1 MASRKTPS
9 SPRAP
14 PPAVAR
20 GAFSAALIA
29 TFSVALPLAVLDA
42 APRGAAGSGGAG
54 GEALAAGA
62 RVDVR
67 RFDALLGCARLGLAE
82 AGDFGSLPALS

>member
-1 MASRKTPS
+1 VASRKTPS

-20 GAFSAALIA
+20 GAFPAALVA
-29 TFSVALPLAVLDA
+29 TFSVALPLAVLDT
-42 APRGAAGSGGAG
+42 APRGAAGSG

-62 RVDVR
+62 RVDAR
-67 RFDALLGCARLGLAE
+67 RFDALLGGARLGLAE
-82 AGDFGSLPALS
+82 AGDFGSLPALA